1 MLDQKIIDQIMVVRE
16 TGRTNMFDIRVVAQV
31 AYELGFDDLV
41 EFLETRP
48 NRETY
53 CHFILTGEVR

>member
-1 MLDQKIIDQIMVVRE
+1 MLDQRIIDQILVVRE

-41 EFLETRP
+41 EFLKTRP

-53 CHFILTGEVR
+53 CHFILTGEVL